1 MIEVHYGV
9 VRMDGRWT
17 VIGDGLKLRS
27 YDTQAQAKRAA
38 RRMAD
43 QVVVVPVHLH
53 LQVDAD
59 QPLWEAIERFAE
71 PKAFATES
79 LEPVVSWDALDCFST
94 PGVCYSRSGA
104 GTLKPFK
111 VVETRL

>member
-17 VIGDGLKLRS
+17 VIGDGLKLKS

-53 LQVDAD
+53 VEAEAD
-59 QPLWEAIERFAE
+59 SPLWDSIERFAE
-71 PKAFATES
+71 PKAFES
-79 LEPVVSWDALDCFST
+79 EPVVSWDALDCFST
-94 PGVCYSRSGA
+94 PGVCYSRSGT